1 MRARTFLLLFLVL
14 LLIAAGVVA
23 FLVLSGDD
31 VVGSLLGRGEAEVA
45 QTTPGPNEPGFAPPT
60 PTPEFNFVPVLVAN
74 MPLPAGTRIEADFVR
89 VEMRP
94 TTTSPFAPAT
104 SSPIPKMSSD
114 GSRARKSIRDRRS
127 SDSMLALSTVD
138 LASMGSD
145 LALYVNQGTWRCLP
159 D

>member
-45 QTTPGPNEPGFAPPT
+45 QTTPEPSEPGLPSPT

-94 TTTSPFAPAT
+94 DDNVAV
-104 SSPIPKMSSD
+104 
-114 GSRARKSIRDRRS
+114 RAGYIFTDPEDRS
-127 SDSMLALSTVD
+127 
-138 LASMGSD
+138 
-145 LALYVNQGTWRCLP
+145 GTGDPRF
-159 D
+159 DARHEHS